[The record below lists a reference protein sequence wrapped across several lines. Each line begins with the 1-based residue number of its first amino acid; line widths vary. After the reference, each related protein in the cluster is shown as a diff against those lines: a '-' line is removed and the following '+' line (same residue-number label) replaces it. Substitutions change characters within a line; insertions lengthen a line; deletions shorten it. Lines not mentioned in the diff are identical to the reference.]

1 MTDSYPPLKYHKPTL
16 FLLALSLSYLFQSYA
31 RHNNLVVK
39 EEAVDS
45 DSPIPS
51 DKGTMEEGHMKQHKS
66 IDRFSW
72 KQTIRPTTKMMPI
85 LDLKVW
91 VQEIDGLQRIV
102 LEFYAGNV
110 LSQTVLFARSALSW
124 KQRTVQTQEL
134 FMFLLNCSAYVPWE

>member
-1 MTDSYPPLKYHKPTL
+1 MTDFYPPLKYHKPTL

-66 IDRFSW
+66 IDSAGSRLSVQPRRLNDANF
-72 KQTIRPTTKMMPI
+72 RPKSVGPGNRWFTK
-85 LDLKVW
+85 
-91 VQEIDGLQRIV
+91 
-102 LEFYAGNV
+102 
-110 LSQTVLFARSALSW
+110 
-124 KQRTVQTQEL
+124 
-134 FMFLLNCSAYVPWE
+134 NCT